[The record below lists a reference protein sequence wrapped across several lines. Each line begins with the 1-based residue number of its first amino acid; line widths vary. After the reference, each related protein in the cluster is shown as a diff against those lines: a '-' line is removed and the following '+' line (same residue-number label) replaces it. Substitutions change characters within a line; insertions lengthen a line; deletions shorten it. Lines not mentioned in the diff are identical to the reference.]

1 MKKTSNGNLLREV
14 LSRGFQSKSLAII
27 YAINLYATGYL
38 FPTEIILPGVNSHL
52 WDFMVGLGGA
62 TSLAVSR

>member
-1 MKKTSNGNLLREV
+1 LKDALNGNLLREV
-14 LSRGFQSKSLAII
+14 LSRGLQSKSLAFI

-52 WDFMVGLGGA
+52 WDFMVGAGGA
-62 TSLAVSR
+62 TSLL